1 MNVFCGR
8 VTFLHGFLGVK
19 EDWEGITEHLKT
31 PHRCITLPGHRG
43 RSLDLSDFEDEIGN
57 DVTLVGYSMG
67 GRLAM
72 HYAKKY
78 PNRVK
83 KLILLSA
90 NPGEEGEKRLQQDEK
105 WAQLLEDEGMDRFLD
120 QWYSQP
126 LFTGLQINRKRR
138 RHDPLMLAEVIRK
151 FSPARLPNLW
161 HNLENFPCP
170 LMFLFGENDIKYR
183 LIGERLQE
191 QFPVAWIPKSGH
203 AIHLENPKRCAK
215 HIMETL

>member
-1 MNVFCGR
+1 ML
-8 VTFLHGFLGVK
+8 TFLHGFLGMK
-19 EDWEGITEHLKT
+19 EDWEGITERLNA
-31 PHRCITLPGHRG
+31 PYRCLTLPGHRE
-43 RSLDLSDFEDEIGN
+43 RCLDLNNFEDEIGN

-78 PNRVK
+78 PHRVK

-105 WAQLLEDEGMDRFLD
+105 WARLLEAEGMDRFLD
-120 QWYSQP
+120 QWYAQS
-126 LFTGLQINRKRR
+126 LFAGLHINRERR

-161 HNLENFPCP
+161 PELENFSCP
-170 LMFLFGENDIKYR
+170 MMFLFGENDIKYR

-191 QFPVAWIPKSGH
+191 QFPVAWIPSSGH
-203 AIHLENPKRCAK
+203 AIHLENPKKCARY
-215 HIMETL
+215 IMEAL